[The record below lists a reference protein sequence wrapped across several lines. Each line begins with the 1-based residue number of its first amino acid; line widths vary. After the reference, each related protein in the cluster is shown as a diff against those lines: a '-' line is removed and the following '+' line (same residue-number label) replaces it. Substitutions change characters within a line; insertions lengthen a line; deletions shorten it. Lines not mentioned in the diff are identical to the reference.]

1 MKHFYLFLFI
11 SFFSFISLSQLSAL
25 SLAPSGLLCQLM
37 SHPELSAIT
46 SPNPEFGWIVNS
58 ASQGD
63 YQEAYQIMVATSAD
77 LLKAGAPD
85 MWNNG
90 WSHAW
95 SASPAHIIPRKIMG
109 IEPAEPGFGKINIRP
124 HPGKLPFAQATVP
137 TIRGGI
143 RAGFTQVPGKSFT
156 LDITIPVNTTA
167 IVYLPVTSGK
177 CSVTVDGK
185 KRKCSSEQGY
195 VVFDNVVSGT
205 HLFLVEYELEDKLEN
220 LR

>member
-1 MKHFYLFLFI
+1 
-11 SFFSFISLSQLSAL
+11 
-25 SLAPSGLLCQLM
+25 M
-37 SHPELSAIT
+37 SYPELSAIN

-63 YQEAYQIMVATSAD
+63 YQEAYQIMVATSAN

-85 MWNNG
+85 KSNNG

-95 SASPAHIIPRKIMG
+95 SASPAHIIPRKIIG
-109 IEPAEPGFGKINIRP
+109 IEPSEPGFGKINIRP
-124 HPGKLPFAQATVP
+124 HPGNLTMAKATVP
-137 TIRGGI
+137 TIRGDI

-167 IVYLPVTSGK
+167 TVYLPVTSGK

-185 KRKCSSEQGY
+185 KRKCAPVQGY
-195 VVFDNVVSGT
+195 VAIDYVVSGT
-205 HLFLVEYELEDKLEN
+205 HFFRVEYELEDKLEN
-220 LR
+220 MR